1 MTSMVSGNGGYTRLE
16 FRIPAR
22 GLIGVHNEFLTA
34 THGTGIL
41 NHGFSGYE
49 PMKGERTRKTAGTL
63 IALESGEAAAY
74 ALYCLQERGP
84 IFIDPGTNV
93 YAGMII
99 GENSK
104 EGDLVVN
111 VCKLKKLTNM
121 RSVSADEAIRL
132 IPPRRFTLEL
142 ALEYIEDDE
151 LLEVT
156 PKTLRMRKKIL
167 DHLVRKRSNKS

>member
-1 MTSMVSGNGGYTRLE
+1 
-16 FRIPAR
+16 
-22 GLIGVHNEFLTA
+22 
-34 THGTGIL
+34 
-41 NHGFSGYE
+41 
-49 PMKGERTRKTAGTL
+49 
-63 IALESGEAAAY
+63 
-74 ALYCLQERGP
+74 
-84 IFIDPGTNV
+84 
-93 YAGMII
+93 
-99 GENSK
+99 

-167 DHLVRKRSNKS
+167 DHLIRKRSNKS

>member
-1 MTSMVSGNGGYTRLE
+1 
-16 FRIPAR
+16 
-22 GLIGVHNEFLTA
+22 
-34 THGTGIL
+34 
-41 NHGFSGYE
+41 
-49 PMKGERTRKTAGTL
+49 
-63 IALESGEAAAY
+63 
-74 ALYCLQERGP
+74 
-84 IFIDPGTNV
+84 
-93 YAGMII
+93 MII

-167 DHLVRKRSNKS
+167 DHLIRKRSNKS